1 MLCLKPL
8 VLSGAEVLPLVEG
21 GKGISIST
29 GATCGAWARE
39 GAVGTFSAVNA
50 DDLTPDGQIIPQ
62 VYTGKTRIE
71 RHREL
76 IAHAIKGG
84 IAQAKVAHETAQG
97 RGRIHMNVLWEMA
110 GTEEILH
117 GIFSRAK
124 DLIHGITCGAG
135 MPYKLAEIATQYGVY
150 YYPIVSSAR
159 AFRALYKRAYHRF
172 CTFLGGVVYEDP
184 WRAGGHNGL
193 SHSEDVKV
201 PEPPYPRVV
210 ALRAVMR
217 DCGLGAVPI
226 IVAGGVWWLSE
237 WADWINNPEI
247 GPVAF
252 QFGTR
257 SILTH
262 ESPIAHAW
270 YDLLLS
276 LKKGNIKATS
286 LSPTGFYSSAVSNAF
301 LQELQD
307 RSSRQIPYQEAPSEE
322 CATPFPI
329 GVRGTVVYVSA
340 ADKILTEIW
349 KKAGYTT
356 PLRTPDSTLLFVT
369 PQKAQMIR
377 NDQAA
382 CVGCLSSCRFGGWSQ
397 SQLQQDPVRLPDPRS
412 FCIQKTLQAVAHG
425 KDPQNELVFS
435 GDQAYRFAED
445 PYYRDGFIPSIQQ
458 LIDRIQTGF

>member
-1 MLCLKPL
+1 MLRLKSL
-8 VLSGAEVLPLVEG
+8 VLSGAEVLPLIEG

-29 GATCGAWARE
+29 GATCGAWARA

-50 DDLTPDGQIIPQ
+50 DALTQERGIIPQ
-62 VYTGKTRIE
+62 VYTGETRIE

-76 IAHAIKGG
+76 IAYAIKGG
-84 IAQAKVAHETAQG
+84 IAQAEIAHETAQD

-124 DLIHGITCGAG
+124 ELIHGITCGAG
-135 MPYKLAEIATQYGVY
+135 MPYKLAEIATQYGIY

-172 CTFLGGVVYEDP
+172 CTFLGGIVYEDP

-217 DCGLGAVPI
+217 DCGLGALPI

-237 WADWINNPEI
+237 WADWIDNPEI

-257 SILTH
+257 SLLTQ

-270 YDLLLS
+270 HSLLLS
-276 LKKGNIKATS
+276 LKKGDVKATV
-286 LSPTGFYSSAVSNAF
+286 LSPTGFYSSAINNAF

-307 RSSRQIPYQEAPSEE
+307 RSSRQVTYREMPSEG
-322 CATPFPI
+322 CAVPFLI
-329 GVRGTVVYVSA
+329 GARGAIVYISS
-340 ADKILTEIW
+340 ADKALTEIW
-349 KKAGYTT
+349 RKAGYTT
-356 PLRTPDSTLLFVT
+356 PLRTPDATLIFVT
-369 PQKAQMIR
+369 TQRAQMIK
-377 NDQAA
+377 NDQAM
-382 CVGCLSSCRFGGWSQ
+382 CMGCLSSCRFGGWRQSQ
-397 SQLQQDPVRLPDPRS
+397 SQQDSVRLPDPRS

-425 KDPQNELVFS
+425 GDPKTELVFS
-435 GDQAYRFAED
+435 GDQAHRFAED
-445 PYYRDGFIPSIQQ
+445 PYYRNDFIPSTQQ
-458 LIDRIQTGF
+458 LVDRIQTGG